1 LRVPAHCHLEGT
13 EPQHAALP
21 RHLLFIGVEITLLV
35 LLGALA
41 VVVRGHPGPLAGDV
55 GAEVGVQHA
64 LLHRG
69 LLTAGLEGISTLN
82 WPIPTAITLAIIVG
96 IVLFLR
102 RWLDAIV
109 VPIAAAAESL
119 STYVVSV
126 WVHRPRPWGHGV
138 QPLQHITST
147 YSFPSGHV
155 AYATAV
161 FGLFVFLTVQVRH
174 AFHPALVW
182 AIRALVIALLL
193 LMPVSRVLEGEHWP
207 SDVLA
212 GALDGA
218 FWLVLF
224 AHLYLWARGRWP
236 RLLAR
241 DER

>member
-1 LRVPAHCHLEGT
+1 MSVPARRHVEIPKRSR
-13 EPQHAALP
+13 EVNP
-21 RHLLFIGVEITLLV
+21 RHLPFVGMELGLLV

-41 VVVRGHPGPLAGDV
+41 VIVRSHPGPLAGDAGV
-55 GAEVGVQHA
+55 EVDVQRA
-64 LLHRG
+64 FLHRG
-69 LLTAGLEGISTLN
+69 LFTAGIESVSTLN
-82 WPIPTAITLAIIVG
+82 WPIPTVITLALIVG
-96 IVLFLR
+96 IFLFLR

-109 VPIAAAAESL
+109 VLITAAAESVSTFVL
-119 STYVVSV
+119 SR
-126 WVHRPRPWGHGV
+126 WDHRPRPLGHGV

-161 FGLFVFLTVQVRH
+161 FGLFLFLTFQVRH
-174 AFHPALVW
+174 AFYPALVW
-182 AIRALVIALLL
+182 LIRIIVVTLIL
-193 LMPVSRVLEGEHWP
+193 LMPISRIMEGEHWP

-218 FWLVLF
+218 FWLVFF
-224 AHLYLWARGRWP
+224 AHSYLWARSRWP